1 MLGQALK
8 LIHTGR
14 APTRS
19 VLTSALSVSRGTAGT
34 LVGEL
39 QELRLIQVRETGPE
53 TAGAHQQGR
62 PSHRL
67 SVDPAGPV
75 ALAAEVH
82 ADGYQVAL
90 VGLGAQ
96 VVAAQS
102 RTGGIPADPALALAE
117 VARAGARLL
126 AQAGRPC
133 VGAGLAVP
141 SAVASPQGV
150 MVGQLGIDWPEGT
163 AVRDLLAEQL
173 LLAGLAVPAG
183 ITVAAGAAVPAGV
196 AAPGGSPV
204 PARPAVPAG
213 AAGPAGEAVPA
224 RWPSSCSVANDVNL
238 AALAEHRHGAGRG
251 SSHLLM
257 VATGIRG
264 VGGALVLDGA
274 LYTGSGGL
282 GMEAGH
288 ISVDPGGR
296 PCPCGSRGCLNV
308 ETDAARFLEAVGR
321 QPGGAGTDVARAI
334 SMLRHQ
340 RQDPAVRAAAAVL
353 IERLAAG
360 LAGLVNVLNPDR
372 ILLGGLHRYLLEAD
386 PAGLRAAVAS
396 RSPWGRAAGV
406 PLVPA
411 ELEHATLIG
420 AAEIAWQPVLDNP
433 SLAQSPVW
441 AGGGPDPIISGGMLP
456 PCYTPY

>member
-1 MLGQALK
+1 MLGHALM

-19 VLTSALSVSRGTAGT
+19 VLTSALGVSRGTAGT
-34 LVGEL
+34 LVSEL
-39 QELRLIQVRETGPE
+39 QGLGLIQVHDTGPE
-53 TAGAHQQGR
+53 ADGTHQLGR

-67 SVDPAGPV
+67 SVDAAGPV

-90 VGLGAQ
+90 VGLGAH
-96 VVAAQS
+96 VVAAES
-102 RTGGIPADPALALAE
+102 RTGGIEADPALTLRE

-126 AQAGRPC
+126 AEAGRPC

-141 SAVASPQGV
+141 SAVARPEGV

-163 AVRDLLAEQL
+163 AVRDLFTEQL
-173 LLAGLAVPAG
+173 LLAGIAV
-183 ITVAAGAAVPAGV
+183 
-196 AAPGGSPV
+196 
-204 PARPAVPAG
+204 PAVPAL
-213 AAGPAGEAVPA
+213 PPDWAV
-224 RWPSSCSVANDVNL
+224 SCSAANDVNL
-238 AALAEHRHGAGRG
+238 AALAEHRHGAGRDA
-251 SSHLLM
+251 SHLLM
-257 VATGIRG
+257 IATGNRG

-274 LYTGSGGL
+274 LYAGSGGL

-288 ISVDPGGR
+288 ISVDPAGR

-308 ETDAARFLEAVGR
+308 ETDAASFLEAAGR
-321 QPGGAGTDVARAI
+321 QPATAGSGGTDLTVAI
-334 SMLRHQ
+334 GMLLHRW
-340 RQDPAVRAAAAVL
+340 QDPAVRAAAAVL
-353 IERLAAG
+353 IDRLAAG

-372 ILLGGLHRYLLEAD
+372 ILLGGLHRYLLDAD

-411 ELEHATLIG
+411 ALEHSVLIG

-456 PCYTPY
+456 PCYGRIE